1 MTSFSKLLQ
10 TDPKKYPPKIK
21 VVIFCAIMLSLNSFF
36 IWFAIATFNRGSEN
50 LQDLTHVIGDLK
62 GHRIIKH
69 KYTSKH
75 KTYYEDV
82 LVIRIDSCDDEF
94 GFTERNKFYDQLSNT
109 VNRQSPPFFE
119 MYYDKTRQ
127 RIEQNV
133 TLHTFDMTIN
143 GEKYLSIDEI
153 KKSEF
158 TGSIISSIIALL
170 LLAIT
175 YLGAKRILQQGIIV

>member
-1 MTSFSKLLQ
+1 MMF
-10 TDPKKYPPKIK
+10 
-21 VVIFCAIMLSLNSFF
+21 AINSFF

-50 LQDLTHVIGDLK
+50 LQDLTYITGELK
-62 GHRIIKH
+62 GHRIMKH
-69 KYTSKH
+69 EYTSKH
-75 KTYYEDV
+75 KTYYENV
-82 LVIRIDSCDDEF
+82 LVIQIDSCDDEF

-119 MYYDKTRQ
+119 IYYDKTRQ

-143 GEKYLSIDEI
+143 GEKYLSIDEV

-158 TGSIISSIIALL
+158 TGTIICSTIALL

-175 YLGAKRILQQGIIV
+175 YWGAKKILQQGIIV